1 MMVYMVL
8 HHLKINNK
16 KKIKQ
21 SLVGVKTEK
30 WLMEKGGRKK
40 WKQNQYFPLFG
51 MQQKMERKQDDPRC
65 FLPKLK
71 NKKINNNNNNKGK
84 NEG

>member
-1 MMVYMVL
+1 
-8 HHLKINNK
+8 
-16 KKIKQ
+16 
-21 SLVGVKTEK
+21 
-30 WLMEKGGRKK
+30 MEKEGRKK

-71 NKKINNNNNNKGK
+71 NKKINNNNNNNKGK